1 MRAPVCLLM
10 LMFWALCACSKP
22 QRTMLANDIRLY
34 ENTSAW
40 ELAKAVDELDTSRVS
55 EICQKKPSLVNYQE
69 PRFGQTLLEWA
80 TYTNKYGPVKALVE
94 AGANPDLQS
103 NDGTSAFIHS
113 ADIDETT
120 AYLVLLLKHGGDV
133 NAIAVPKDGKNQQQL
148 RTPLIAAARSSLANV
163 KLLVVAGADVNYT
176 NEQHQSA
183 LHEACDFN
191 RIEIIRYLIIERQA
205 DPRIL
210 MLRTINGDSLYL
222 HHLLRNML
230 FPLDSK
236 EYRVKMEVVD
246 YLKMLGLNYWQTEV
260 PAHLYKNYSQEYLEK
275 Y

>member
-1 MRAPVCLLM
+1 
-10 LMFWALCACSKP
+10 
-22 QRTMLANDIRLY
+22 MLANDIRLY
-34 ENTSAW
+34 ENTPAW
-40 ELAKAVDELDTSRVS
+40 ELAKAVNELDTRRVS
-55 EICQKKPSLVNYQE
+55 ELCREDPSLVGFQE

-80 TYTNKYGPVKALVE
+80 TYTNKYESVKALVE
-94 AGANPDLQS
+94 AGADPNLQS

-120 AYLVLLLKHGGDV
+120 DYLELLLRFGGDV
-133 NAIAVPKDGKNQQQL
+133 NAVAVPKDGKNQQQL

-163 KLLVVAGADVNYT
+163 RLLVEAGADVNYT

-191 RIEIIRYLIIERQA
+191 RIEIVRYLIIERQA

-210 MLRTINGDSLYL
+210 MLRTLNGDSLFV

-230 FPLDSK
+230 FPLDSR
-236 EYRVKMEVVD
+236 EYQVKMEVVD
-246 YLKMLGLNYWQTEV
+246 YLKTHGMDYWQTEV
-260 PAHLYKNYSQEYLEK
+260 PAHLYKNYPLEYLEK